1 MSSSSDPE
9 TPKLR
14 KRTRASAFRRARDWL
29 LEFVTLSEVSAS
41 SRRGRNQLRIAVGL
55 GTLAASGFCFAR
67 LVEASPWNFGFQF
80 WTFAAGA
87 IIMLRM
93 AIWLFLKVEGG
104 RE

>member
-1 MSSSSDPE
+1 MTLPPDPE
-9 TPKLR
+9 TTER
-14 KRTRASAFRRARDWL
+14 RERARLSAFRRARNWL
-29 LEFVTLSEVSAS
+29 VEFVTLSEVSGS

-55 GTLAASGFCFAR
+55 GTLAASGFFFAR

>member
-1 MSSSSDPE
+1 MNSPSDPE
-9 TPKLR
+9 TPRRR
-14 KRTRASAFRRARDWL
+14 KSTRSSAFRRAWDWL
-29 LEFVTLSEVSAS
+29 VEFVTLSEVSAS

-67 LVEASPWNFGFQF
+67 LVEAPPWTFGSQF

-87 IIMLRM
+87 IIMLWM

-104 RE
+104 QE